1 MRLRWT
7 PEAADDLEDISDY
20 LIANWPSRVQST
32 VKRIYNEVSTLR
44 RFPRM
49 GRETERPGVRALV
62 ISMLPYVCV
71 YRLEQDAVVL
81 LHIFHTSQDRDKE
94 LH

>member
-7 PEAADDLEDISDY
+7 PEAADDLGDISDY
-20 LIANWPSRVQST
+20 LIANWPSRAQST
-32 VKRIYNEVSTLR
+32 VKRIYNEVLALR
-44 RFPRM
+44 QFPRM
-49 GRETERPGVRALV
+49 GRELDRSGVRALV
-62 ISMLPYVCV
+62 ISMVPYLCV

-81 LHIFHTSQDRDKE
+81 LHIFHTSQDREKE

>member
-1 MRLRWT
+1 
-7 PEAADDLEDISDY
+7 
-20 LIANWPSRVQST
+20 
-32 VKRIYNEVSTLR
+32 
-44 RFPRM
+44 M